1 MSDIRHPAPP
11 PQGES
16 WVFVPGW
23 GMAKRQPGADG
34 DFGQEAQEL
43 RTQVRAFLHGE
54 DKDDKEKPPETADAF
69 ASSEGRAD
77 GVDAD
82 RMRTRTELKARLL
95 EHFYRTARAK
105 AEQETVRPANKEECD
120 EELSQPEAP
129 SKGPSEEQP
138 ETPKRRPSGRP
149 AQPVPLGALADPPTP
164 QPVLLGAADPA
175 TAPGAAA
182 ASRTVSRT
190 RDDVMERE
198 VMRMERLLEK
208 AAARESLS
216 PARGHESP
224 AAYECD
230 KASAATDDAMGH
242 VDKGRFRGA
251 SLLLSAIVIILL
263 ALSCPES
270 LPTAARGASTSWSAS
285 TLGPAVNATAVA
297 TSYFLPSYFLQDGTS
312 GPAVNAMAVTAANPT
327 ATPQPRSASGGC
339 ACARRAPKQA
349 RWIGSGGV
357 REAVAC
363 LPDELASQ
371 VASQVARVGSPTTA
385 SSTTRGRSRLGRT
398 VKMATTLLALQL
410 SLAAAAH
417 LAPPAVVPAAAAANL
432 LGNRHAARRVV
443 GSVSTSLSN
452 VLSKS
457 NAARKFAAS
466 TVATVGNAARKSVGR
481 LSAAAIKRPRGTT
494 AILIKGAPLLIV
506 RRAAARL
513 LRPPPPMPVA
523 ATVLGSARPA
533 TPLGASLRAWGRL
546 LPGRAQSGAGKTAG
560 GSVVALS
567 VFINLVALLAP

>member
-1 MSDIRHPAPP
+1 MSADTSVRVSVPR
-11 PQGES
+11 ES

-23 GMAKRQPGADG
+23 GMAKRQPVADG
-34 DFGQEAQEL
+34 DFGQEAEEL

-54 DKDDKEKPPETADAF
+54 DKEDKEKPPETADAV
-69 ASSEGRAD
+69 ASSKVRAD

-82 RMRTRTELKARLL
+82 RMRTRTELKTRLL

-105 AEQETVRPANKEECD
+105 AERDAVRPANQEECD
-120 EELSQPEAP
+120 EEVSQPEAP
-129 SKGPSEEQP
+129 SKRPSEEQP
-138 ETPKRRPSGRP
+138 ETPTKHPSGLPTQTVPLGAP
-149 AQPVPLGALADPPTP
+149 ADPATPQPVPLGAR
-164 QPVLLGAADPA
+164 ADPA
-175 TAPGAAA
+175 TAPGAAT
-182 ASRTVSRT
+182 ASRTASRT

-216 PARGHESP
+216 PARGQESP

-242 VDKGRFRGA
+242 VDKGRFGGA

-263 ALSCPES
+263 ALSRPES

-297 TSYFLPSYFLQDGTS
+297 TSYFLPSYFSQDGTS
-312 GPAVNAMAVTAANPT
+312 GSAINAMDVTAAKPT
-327 ATPQPRSASGGC
+327 ATLQSRSASEAC
-339 ACARRAPKQA
+339 ACAARAPKQA
-349 RWIGSGGV
+349 SWIGSSGV

-363 LPDELASQ
+363 RPEELASQ
-371 VASQVARVGSPTTA
+371 VAPVGSHTT
-385 SSTTRGRSRLGRT
+385 SRSTTRGRSRLGRT

-417 LAPPAVVPAAAAANL
+417 LAPPAVFPAAATANL
-432 LGNRHAARRVV
+432 LASRHAV
-443 GSVSTSLSN
+443 
-452 VLSKS
+452 
-457 NAARKFAAS
+457 RKFAAS
-466 TVATVGNAARKSVGR
+466 TAATIGNAARKSVGR
-481 LSAAAIKRPRGTT
+481 LSAAAIKRPRGTA
-494 AILIKGAPLLIV
+494 AILIKGSPLLIV